1 MDKLTRR
8 ALLRALAGGA
18 LATVGTLILART
30 SLAALGTPEDTNPA
44 DVDVQARAAELD
56 LGSAGE
62 AHAQFLNFGDG
73 FRNGGFRNGGFWQRR
88 LPQRRLP
95 QRWLPERRLRQRR
108 LPQRRLPQRWLPER
122 RLPQLLDD
130 DFRRPS
136 RPVGTARYPT
146 HSVLRILTAHTAI
159 FLTD

>member
-18 LATVGTLILART
+18 LSTVGTVILARA

-44 DVDVQARAAELD
+44 DVDVQARAAGLGD

-73 FRNGGFRNGGFWQRR
+73 FRNGGFRNGGFWNGG
-88 LPQRRLP
+88 
-95 QRWLPERRLRQRR
+95 
-108 LPQRRLPQRWLPER
+108 
-122 RLPQLLDD
+122 
-130 DFRRPS
+130 FRNGGFRNGGF
-136 RPVGTARYPT
+136 RNGGFRNGGF
-146 HSVLRILTAHTAI
+146 RNGG
-159 FLTD
+159 FRNGGFRNF

>member
-18 LATVGTLILART
+18 LSTVGTVILART

-73 FRNGGFRNGGFWQRR
+73 GVGFRNGGFGNGGFRNGGFRNGGFGNGG
-88 LPQRRLP
+88 
-95 QRWLPERRLRQRR
+95 
-108 LPQRRLPQRWLPER
+108 
-122 RLPQLLDD
+122 
-130 DFRRPS
+130 FRNGGFRNGGF
-136 RPVGTARYPT
+136 RNGGFRNGGF
-146 HSVLRILTAHTAI
+146 RNGGG
-159 FLTD
+159 FRNF

>member
-18 LATVGTLILART
+18 LSTVGTVILART

-73 FRNGGFRNGGFWQRR
+73 FRNGGFRNGGF
-88 LPQRRLP
+88 
-95 QRWLPERRLRQRR
+95 
-108 LPQRRLPQRWLPER
+108 
-122 RLPQLLDD
+122 
-130 DFRRPS
+130 
-136 RPVGTARYPT
+136 GTAA
-146 HSVLRILTAHTAI
+146 SATAASAMVASGTAASA
-159 FLTD
+159 TVASGTAASATVASGTAASATSRR

>member
-18 LATVGTLILART
+18 LSTVGTVILART

-73 FRNGGFRNGGFWQRR
+73 GVGFRNGGFGNGGFRNGGFRNGGFGNGG
-88 LPQRRLP
+88 
-95 QRWLPERRLRQRR
+95 
-108 LPQRRLPQRWLPER
+108 
-122 RLPQLLDD
+122 
-130 DFRRPS
+130 FRNGGFRNGGF
-136 RPVGTARYPT
+136 RNGGFRN
-146 HSVLRILTAHTAI
+146 
-159 FLTD
+159 F

>member
-18 LATVGTLILART
+18 LSTVGTVILART
-30 SLAALGTPEDTNPA
+30 SLAALGTPEDTNPV

-73 FRNGGFRNGGFWQRR
+73 FRNGGFRNGGFWNGG
-88 LPQRRLP
+88 
-95 QRWLPERRLRQRR
+95 
-108 LPQRRLPQRWLPER
+108 
-122 RLPQLLDD
+122 
-130 DFRRPS
+130 FRNGGFRNGGF
-136 RPVGTARYPT
+136 RNGGFGNGGFRNGGF
-146 HSVLRILTAHTAI
+146 RNGG
-159 FLTD
+159 FRNGGFRNF